1 MSHAVP
7 EAARALAAQLERQ
20 FGRDAELAR
29 RLADAQRR
37 LARGN
42 DRLWWGLHP
51 DGLAAVYEEHPAPVD
66 VAFAANRSEVL
77 GAANPLA
84 AIQDAHRRIHS
95 AFIRLPDRRRGAP
108 SARRRGRRAN
118 PPIRRRAP
126 SGRMD
131 REPSTQPKAS
141 TSSQQQPSNRTRIED
156 GHNAHTA
163 VTSDTHTRTR
173 RSPRSARRTECAPAE
188 RQPRRIHGRSTLAQR
203 SIEDD
208 TTSNAACHAL
218 KPPTPRR

>member
-7 EAARALAAQLERQ
+7 KAARALAAQLERQ

-95 AFIRLPDRRRGAP
+95 AFIDYQTAAEERRQLAAEAGEL
-108 SARRRGRRAN
+108 
-118 PPIRRRAP
+118 IRQFV
-126 SGRMD
+126 D
-131 REPSTQPKAS
+131 EL
-141 TSSQQQPSNRTRIED
+141 
-156 GHNAHTA
+156 
-163 VTSDTHTRTR
+163 
-173 RSPRSARRTECAPAE
+173 
-188 RQPRRIHGRSTLAQR
+188 LA
-203 SIEDD
+203 
-208 TTSNAACHAL
+208 AG
-218 KPPTPRR
+218 